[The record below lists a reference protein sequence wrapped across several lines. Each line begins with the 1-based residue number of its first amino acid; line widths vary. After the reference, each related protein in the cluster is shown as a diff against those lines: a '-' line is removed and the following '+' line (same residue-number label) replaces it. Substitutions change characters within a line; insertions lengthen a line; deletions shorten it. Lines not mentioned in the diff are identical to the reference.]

1 LGNNTTQ
8 QRNKQTACAPIRM
21 RVNNPLPMEEHMAD
35 ELKQIGPRIRDDVY
49 QALVRYSTKTRQSQS
64 VIVEQA
70 LVNVLREAGYDI
82 QDYYR
87 H

>member
-1 LGNNTTQ
+1 
-8 QRNKQTACAPIRM
+8 
-21 RVNNPLPMEEHMAD
+21 MEENMAD
-35 ELKQIGPRIRDDVY
+35 ELKQIGPRIRDDIY

-70 LVNVLREAGYDI
+70 LVAMLREAGYDV
-82 QDYYR
+82 QDYHR

>member
-1 LGNNTTQ
+1 
-8 QRNKQTACAPIRM
+8 
-21 RVNNPLPMEEHMAD
+21 MAD

-70 LVNVLREAGYDI
+70 LVTMLREAGYDV
-82 QDYYR
+82 QDYHRY
-87 H
+87 

>member
-1 LGNNTTQ
+1 
-8 QRNKQTACAPIRM
+8 
-21 RVNNPLPMEEHMAD
+21 MAD

-49 QALVRYSTKTRQSQS
+49 QALVRYCTKTRQSQS

-70 LVNVLREAGYDI
+70 LVNVLREAGYDVK
-82 QDYYR
+82 DYYR

>member
-1 LGNNTTQ
+1 
-8 QRNKQTACAPIRM
+8 
-21 RVNNPLPMEEHMAD
+21 MAH

-49 QALVRYSTKTRQSQS
+49 QALVQYCTKTRQSQS

-70 LVNVLREAGYDI
+70 LVNMLREAGYDV
-82 QDYYR
+82 QDNYR